1 MPDRA
6 TVTQAIQIGLEATPG
21 TAVAANKTLRSVSVD
36 IGIEG
41 ENDIHRPEGHKWPV
55 LAVPGMEWTS
65 ADLRGKPTFTELCY
79 LAEAHFQTAAVV
91 ADGTNGKKRVYTI
104 ADVVADT
111 KKTLTV
117 EQGDG
122 VRAHR
127 FAYGMVTELGF
138 EFTRQ
143 AANLSGSMIGQLL
156 TDGVA
161 MTATP
166 ADIALKP
173 IVPKTVDV
181 FLDDTSA
188 GLGTTKLLRAFKVAP
203 KIGNRFGPVWALNSA
218 ASSYDGDVELA
229 PAGELALT
237 VEADAAGMA
246 AGLTPFRSG
255 ATKFMRIKAVGD
267 VIAGAAA
274 SAYLFQLDLA
284 LKIRQP
290 QKFEDAD
297 GVFAIGFNAEIVRDD
312 TWTKAVEL
320 TLINE
325 IATL

>member
-21 TAVAANKTLRSVSVD
+21 TVVPANKTLRSVSLD

-41 ENDIHRPEGHKWPV
+41 ESDIHRPEGHKWPN
-55 LAVPGMEWTS
+55 LAVPGPEWTG
-65 ADLRGKPTFTELCY
+65 ADLRGKPTYTELCY

-91 ADGTNGKKRVYTI
+91 ADGTNGKKRIYTI
-104 ADVVADT
+104 ANTVADT

-127 FAYGMVTELGF
+127 FAYGMVPELGF

-143 AANLSGSMIGQLL
+143 ATNLTGAMIGQLL
-156 TDGVA
+156 SDGIA
-161 MTATP
+161 MTAAP

-181 FLDDTSA
+181 FLDDTFGA
-188 GLGTTKLLRAFKVAP
+188 LGTTKLLRAFKVAP
-203 KIGNRFGPVWALNSA
+203 KIGNRFAPVWALNSA
-218 ASSYDGDVELA
+218 VASFDGDVELP
-229 PAGELALT
+229 PAGEVALT

-255 ATKFMRIKAVGD
+255 ATKFMRIKALGD
-267 VIAGAAA
+267 VIAGAVA
-274 SAYLFQLDLA
+274 SAYTFQLDLA

-297 GVFAIGFNAEIVRDD
+297 GVFAIGFNAAIVRDD
-312 TWTKAVEL
+312 AWAKAVEL

-325 IATL
+325 IAVL